1 MGREF
6 DRRTAICLAGAGLGI
21 AATAFA
27 QEEIRPKV
35 SNPRAT
41 DGDSKFEPNWD
52 EYLTVTVGN
61 EHADVNGK
69 DDKAIQAAVD

>member
-27 QEEIRPKV
+27 G
-35 SNPRAT
+35 
-41 DGDSKFEPNWD
+41 GDQ
-52 EYLTVTVGN
+52 TQ
-61 EHADVNGK
+61 GK
-69 DDKAIQAAVD
+69 